1 MKRILRSTQSL
12 TSSLAAFFIGISV
25 IIGVIAFT
33 VFALAIHWSEDRM
46 GERRALLDRDIA
58 IERFIAGENGKIN
71 IDVLTDAYNDVSLV
85 PEDYRQF
92 LTDHENFLGEIEL
105 DHLDDS
111 RMVYKGSYS
120 HKGKSYD
127 VILLSRIDNVEF
139 DLDEIVYSSLI
150 VVTIV
155 SLLMFIFGTVLYRLS
170 IRLIEPLND
179 IAQQLESHSGNS
191 ESEFSISKEAAEE
204 FQILTER
211 LNQYRTDL
219 NLALKR
225 EQAFARYASHELRTP
240 LTVVKGAS
248 KLLARKEQ
256 TEFNQRQIER
266 IDGATSQMITMVDA
280 LLGLVRYERN
290 ADDVPLREVTLQE
303 LQTIV
308 ADNSMQA
315 RDKQLDIELNTE
327 SLPALKAAPAVLN
340 MVIGNLIR
348 NAIAA
353 TAKGKITIDVNQ
365 QRISITDQ
373 GAGLKSTP
381 NTEGHGLG
389 LLIVDDLSRRYGWQ
403 FQLANHAQKGCVATI
418 TFNSVSISKV

>member
-1 MKRILRSTQSL
+1 MKRLLRSTQSL
-12 TSSLAAFFIGISV
+12 TNSLAAFFIGISI
-25 IIGVIAFT
+25 IIGVVSFT

-58 IERFIAGENGKIN
+58 IERFIAGEQGKIK
-71 IDVLTDAYNDVSLV
+71 IDVLTDAYNDIALV
-85 PEDYRQF
+85 PDEYRQF
-92 LTDHENFLGEIEL
+92 LNNHDSFLGEVEM
-105 DHLDDS
+105 DHLNIS

-120 HKGKSYD
+120 HNGNSFD
-127 VILLSRIDNVEF
+127 IVLLSRIDNVEF

-155 SLLMFIFGTVLYRLS
+155 SILMCIFGTVLYRLS

-179 IAQQLESHSGNS
+179 IAKQLESHSGNS
-191 ESEFSISKEAAEE
+191 ENEFSISDEAAEE

-290 ADDVPLREVTLQE
+290 VDDVPLRDVSLQE
-303 LQTIV
+303 LKTIV
-308 ADNSMQA
+308 ADNSIQA
-315 RDKQLDIELNTE
+315 REKQIDIKLQVDAMP
-327 SLPALKAAPAVLN
+327 SLKAAPPVLN

-353 TAKGKITIDVNQ
+353 TSQGEITISVNNNQ
-365 QRISITDQ
+365 ISIIDD
-373 GAGLKSTP
+373 GSGLKETP
-381 NTEGHGLG
+381 NAEGHGLG
-389 LLIVDDLSRRYGWQ
+389 LLIVDDLSRRYNWQ
-403 FQLANHAQKGCVATI
+403 FSLTNHTTRGCIATI
-418 TFNSVSISKV
+418 AFNPTAKV

>member
-1 MKRILRSTQSL
+1 MKRLLRSTQSL
-12 TSSLAAFFIGISV
+12 TNSLAAFFIGISI
-25 IIGVIAFT
+25 IIGVVSFT

-58 IERFIAGENGKIN
+58 IERFIAGEQGKIKV
-71 IDVLTDAYNDVSLV
+71 DVLTDAYNDIALV
-85 PEDYRQF
+85 PDEYRQF
-92 LTDHENFLGEIEL
+92 LNNHDSFLGEVEM
-105 DHLDDS
+105 DHLNIS

-120 HKGKSYD
+120 HNGKSFD
-127 VILLSRIDNVEF
+127 IVLLSRIDNVEF

-155 SLLMFIFGTVLYRLS
+155 SILMCIFGTVLYRLS

-179 IAQQLESHSGNS
+179 IAKQLESHSGNS
-191 ESEFSISKEAAEE
+191 ENEFSISEEAAEE

-315 RDKQLDIELNTE
+315 REKQLEIELNIE
-327 SLPALKAAPAVLN
+327 SLPTLKATQPVLN

-353 TAKGKITIDVNQ
+353 TPEGKITIEVNQ
-365 QRISITDQ
+365 QRIRIIDEGS
-373 GAGLKSTP
+373 GLKDAP
-381 NTEGHGLG
+381 NSEGHGLG

-403 FQLANHAQKGCVATI
+403 FQLTNHAENGCVATI
-418 TFNSVSISKV
+418 AFNPTAKV

>member
-1 MKRILRSTQSL
+1 MSASIRSTKSL
-12 TSSLAAFFIGISV
+12 TTSLAAFFITISV
-25 IIGVIAFT
+25 VIGVIAFT

-58 IERFIAGENGKIN
+58 IERFIAGENGKIK
-71 IDVLTDAYNDVSLV
+71 IDVLTDAYNDLSLV
-85 PEDYRQF
+85 PQPYRQF
-92 LTDHENFLGEIEL
+92 LVDYDHYLGEVEMAPHSI
-105 DHLDDS
+105 S

-120 HKGKSYD
+120 KNGQSYD
-127 VILLSRIDNVEF
+127 IVLLSRIDNIEF

-155 SLLMFIFGTVLYRLS
+155 SILMCIFGTVVYRLS

-179 IAQQLESHSGNS
+179 IAKQLESHSGNS
-191 ESEFSISKEAAEE
+191 EHEFSISNQAAEE
-204 FQILTER
+204 FQILTDR

-240 LTVVKGAS
+240 LTVVKGAT

-256 TEFNQRQIER
+256 TEFSQRQVER
-266 IDGATSQMITMVDA
+266 IDNATEQMITMVDA

-290 ADDVPLREVTLQE
+290 VDDIPLREINQQE
-303 LQTIV
+303 LETIL
-308 ADNSMQA
+308 ADNSLQA
-315 RDKQLDIELNTE
+315 RDKQLDITLTVH
-327 SLPALKAAPAVLN
+327 SQPKLKAAAPVMN

-353 TAKGKITIDVNQ
+353 TPQGEISVEMDQDKIVIIDDG
-365 QRISITDQ
+365 S
-373 GAGLKSTP
+373 GL
-381 NTEGHGLG
+381 TELASPQGHGLG
-389 LLIVDDLSRRYGWQ
+389 LLIVEDLSRRYGWQ
-403 FQLANHAQKGCVATI
+403 FTLTNHATRGCIAAI
-418 TFNSVSISKV
+418 QFQPNHDN